1 MKKSRDLEVENM
13 KMSLEL
19 GSMQDDLLS
28 MQGLVTEIENILG
41 EIKSHYSDRHEVYN
55 LVCHGQEV
63 IKAWKVVR

>member
-19 GSMQDDLLS
+19 GVLQDDLLS
-28 MQGLVTEIENILG
+28 MQGLVTEIETILG

-63 IKAWKVVR
+63 IRKWKEER